1 MASVALPSFFAP
13 FSQNSSSSHPTALFE
28 GAGASHLAASQG
40 KDPAQIVEETVTR
53 MVQHHAE
60 FLEGVER
67 GIAAADRGEFVE
79 SGEVWANV
87 EKILQS

>member
-1 MASVALPSFFAP
+1 MQSLDSEAM
-13 FSQNSSSSHPTALFE
+13 E
-28 GAGASHLAASQG
+28 IHLAPDTEAQLQHLARSQG
-40 KDPAQIVEETVTR
+40 KNPAQVVEETVTR

-79 SGEVWANV
+79 SSEVWTNV
-87 EKILQS
+87 EEILQS